1 MASYEFDIHTHSIA
15 SGHGTC
21 ATMTDMAK
29 AANAAG
35 LKMLGISDHGPKTLG
50 GGRISYFRSLAFAQ
64 PKRLG
69 VRMLYGAEV
78 NPEQRMRTP
87 VLISRLW
94 RILMLISSV
103 IAMTKNSL

>member
-78 NPEQRMRTP
+78 NMRTP

>member
-35 LKMLGISDHGPKTLG
+35 LKMLGISFLIQNIYLCAVKHSNTETL
-50 GGRISYFRSLAFAQ
+50 
-64 PKRLG
+64 
-69 VRMLYGAEV
+69 
-78 NPEQRMRTP
+78 
-87 VLISRLW
+87 
-94 RILMLISSV
+94 
-103 IAMTKNSL
+103 

>member
-50 GGRISYFRSLAFAQ
+50 GGRIFYSAALHLHNQSVSVLECFT
-64 PKRLG
+64 
-69 VRMLYGAEV
+69 V
-78 NPEQRMRTP
+78 QR
-87 VLISRLW
+87 
-94 RILMLISSV
+94 
-103 IAMTKNSL
+103 

>member
-35 LKMLGISDHGPKTLG
+35 LKMLGISDL
-50 GGRISYFRSLAFAQ
+50 
-64 PKRLG
+64 
-69 VRMLYGAEV
+69 
-78 NPEQRMRTP
+78 
-87 VLISRLW
+87 
-94 RILMLISSV
+94 
-103 IAMTKNSL
+103 